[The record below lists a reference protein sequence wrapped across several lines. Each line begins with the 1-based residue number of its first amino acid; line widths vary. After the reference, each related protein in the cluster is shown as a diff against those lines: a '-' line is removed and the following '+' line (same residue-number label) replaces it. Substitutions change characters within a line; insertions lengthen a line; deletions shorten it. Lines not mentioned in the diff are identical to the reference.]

1 MVLEKFFFM
10 EEVRMAMK
18 EFKEK
23 VLLKSESAWSKIDAK
38 EKEVVFGFSENY
50 KKFLDEGK
58 TERECALYM
67 EKEAK
72 EKGFKNI
79 VDVIAAGQA
88 LKAGDK
94 IYGNNRDKSII
105 FFVIGKED
113 IEKGMHIVGGH
124 IDSPRIDLKPRPLYE
139 DADMAL
145 MKTHYYGGIKKYQ
158 WVASPLALHGRIIKA
173 DGEIIDINIGEDD
186 SDPVFMITDLLPHLG
201 KDQGAKKLSEGITGE
216 GLNLLIGNMPIDD
229 EDEKEKVKLNVMKML
244 HDKYGIVEADF
255 ETAEIEIVPA
265 GKARDL
271 GFDRSMISAY
281 GHDDRVCSYAGF
293 EAVLEIETP
302 EKTAVGMFMDKEEVG
317 SQGNTGS
324 ESAYFEHCVAELI
337 NLQTD
342 RYNELL
348 VRRALANTQVLSAD
362 VGAGFDP
369 NYADVYDKRNSGFI
383 GKGLQLVK
391 YTGSRGKGG
400 SSDANAEY
408 LAIVRKI
415 FNDNDV
421 VWQTG
426 ELGKVDQGGGGTIA
440 YILANAGAEVVDC
453 GVPVLSMHAPYE
465 VISKVD
471 LYMAYKG
478 YKAFLNR

>member
-1 MVLEKFFFM
+1 
-10 EEVRMAMK
+10 MAMK

-23 VLLKSESAWSKIDAK
+23 VFMKSESAWSQIDK
-38 EKEVVFGFSENY
+38 QETETVFAFSEGY

-58 TERECALYM
+58 TERECTRYM
-67 EKEAK
+67 EREAK
-72 EKGFKNI
+72 SKGYKNI
-79 VDVIAAGQA
+79 VDVIAEGNP

-94 IYGNNRDKSII
+94 IYANNRDKSII
-105 FFVIGKED
+105 LFVIGKED
-113 IEKGMHIVGGH
+113 IEKGMYIVGGH
-124 IDSPRIDLKPRPLYE
+124 IDSPRIDLKQRPLYE
-139 DADMAL
+139 DAEMAWF
-145 MKTHYYGGIKKYQ
+145 KTHYYGGIKKYQ
-158 WVASPLALHGRIIKA
+158 WVASPLAIHGRIMKT
-173 DGEIIDINIGEDD
+173 DGEILDITIGEDET
-186 SDPVFMITDLLPHLG
+186 DPVFVITDLLPHLG
-201 KDQGAKKLSEGITGE
+201 KDQGAKKLSEAITGE

-229 EDEKEKVKLNVMKML
+229 EDEKDKVKLNIMKML
-244 HDKYGIVEADF
+244 HDKYGLIEADF

-265 GKARDL
+265 GKARDV
-271 GFDRSMISAY
+271 GFDRSMISGH

-293 EAVLEIETP
+293 EAILEIDSP

-324 ESAYFEHCVAELI
+324 ESMYFEHCVAELI
-337 NLQTD
+337 NLQTEK
-342 RYNELL
+342 YSELL

-362 VGAGFDP
+362 VSVAYDP
-369 NYADVYDKRNSGFI
+369 NFASVYDSKNSGYM
-383 GKGLQLVK
+383 GRGLQIMK
-391 YTGSRGKGG
+391 YTGVRGKGG

-408 LAIVRKI
+408 LSIVRKI

-453 GVPVLSMHAPYE
+453 GVATISMHAPYE
-465 VISKVD
+465 IVSKVD

>member
-1 MVLEKFFFM
+1 
-10 EEVRMAMK
+10 MAMK

-23 VLLKSESAWSKIDAK
+23 VLLKSESAWSQID
-38 EKEVVFGFSENY
+38 EKETKVVFDFSEKY

-58 TERECALYM
+58 TERECARFM
-67 EKEAK
+67 EAEAK
-72 EKGFKNI
+72 AKGFKNI
-79 VDVIAAGQA
+79 EDLIAEGTQ

-94 IYGNNRDKSII
+94 IYANNRDKSII

-113 IEKGMHIVGGH
+113 LEKGMHIVGGH
-124 IDSPRIDLKPRPLYE
+124 IDSPRIDLKQRPLYE
-139 DADMAL
+139 DADMAWF
-145 MKTHYYGGIKKYQ
+145 KTHYYGGIKKYQ

-173 DGEIIDINIGEDD
+173 DGEVLDITIGEDE
-186 SDPVFMITDLLPHLG
+186 SDPIFAITDILPHLG
-201 KDQGAKKLSEGITGE
+201 KDQASKKLGEGITGE
-216 GLNLLIGNMPIDD
+216 GLNILIGNMPIDD
-229 EDEKEKVKLNVMKML
+229 ADEKDKVKLNIMKML
-244 HDKYGIVEADF
+244 HEKYGLVEGDF

-265 GKARDL
+265 GKARDV
-271 GFDRSMISAY
+271 GFDRSMISAH

-293 EAVLEIETP
+293 EALLEIEAP

-324 ESAYFEHCVAELI
+324 ESMYFEHCVAELI
-337 NLQTD
+337 NLQVD
-342 RYNELL
+342 NYSELL

-362 VGAGFDP
+362 VGAAFDP
-369 NYADVYDKRNSGFI
+369 NFADAYDRKNSGFL
-383 GKGLQLVK
+383 GKGLQVVK
-391 YTGSRGKGG
+391 YTGVRGKGG

-415 FNDNDV
+415 FNDNNI

-465 VISKVD
+465 IISKVD

>member
-1 MVLEKFFFM
+1 
-10 EEVRMAMK
+10 MAMK

-23 VLLKSESAWSKIDAK
+23 VLLKSENAWSQIDDK
-38 EKEVVFGFSENY
+38 ETEVVFSFSEAY

-58 TERECALYM
+58 TERECARYM
-67 EKEAK
+67 EREAIA
-72 EKGFKNI
+72 KGYKSI
-79 VDVIAAGQA
+79 VDVIAEGKPV
-88 LKAGDK
+88 KAGDK
-94 IYGNNRDKSII
+94 IYANNRDKSII
-105 FFVIGKED
+105 LFVIGKED

-124 IDSPRIDLKPRPLYE
+124 IDSPRIDLKQRPLYE
-139 DADMAL
+139 DADMAWF
-145 MKTHYYGGIKKYQ
+145 KTHYYGGIKKYQ
-158 WVASPLALHGRIIKA
+158 WVSSPLALHGRIMKA
-173 DGEIIDINIGEDD
+173 DGESIDISIGEDEA
-186 SDPVFMITDLLPHLG
+186 DPIFVITDILPHLG
-201 KDQGAKKLSEGITGE
+201 KDQADKKVGEAITGE

-229 EDEKEKVKLNVMKML
+229 PDEKEKVKLNIMKMI
-244 HDKYGIVEADF
+244 HDKYGVIEADF
-255 ETAEIEIVPA
+255 ETAELEIVPA
-265 GKARDL
+265 GKARDV

-293 EAVLEIETP
+293 EAILEIEMP

-324 ESAYFEHCVAELI
+324 ESQYFEHCVAELI
-337 NLQTD
+337 NLQSD
-342 RYNELL
+342 KYSELL
-348 VRRALANTQVLSAD
+348 VRRSLANTQVLSAD
-362 VGAGFDP
+362 VGAAFDP
-369 NYADVYDKRNSGFI
+369 NYAGAYDPKNSGYL

-391 YTGSRGKGG
+391 YTGVRGKGG

-408 LAIVRKI
+408 LSIVRKI
-415 FNDNDV
+415 FNDNNV

-478 YKAFLNR
+478 YKAFLDR